1 MYYYNVCGILV
12 SMNTELALYQ
22 HYPCIVLSCVY
33 CIYNCVYCMFLENP
47 FISTVVCY
55 LGNPIEINTF
65 KSNHIYALNIL

>member
-1 MYYYNVCGILV
+1 
-12 SMNTELALYQ
+12 MNTELALYQ

-47 FISTVVCY
+47 FISTVVYY

-65 KSNHIYALNIL
+65 KSKSNQIRLKFYKLPTDRGPTR